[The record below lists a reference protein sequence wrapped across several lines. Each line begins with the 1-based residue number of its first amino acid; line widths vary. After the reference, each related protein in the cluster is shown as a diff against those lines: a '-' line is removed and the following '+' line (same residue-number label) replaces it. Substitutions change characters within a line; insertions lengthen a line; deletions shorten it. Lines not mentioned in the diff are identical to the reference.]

1 MTDVHL
7 LLLAALL
14 TWISLCLASS
24 LRSRSWTSSGLELAF
39 GNRDALPQPSPLAA
53 RADRAAKNLL
63 ENLPLFMA
71 ALLAAR
77 LHGATSDD
85 ITPGAHVF
93 LWARVV
99 YLALYL
105 AGVPYLR
112 TIVWAVSIVG
122 IGMIATHAI

>member
-1 MTDVHL
+1 MTDIHL

-14 TWISLCLASS
+14 TLVSLCLASL
-24 LRSRSWTSSGLELAF
+24 LRSRSWTSAGLQLAV
-39 GNRDALPQPSPLAA
+39 GNRDALPEPSPLAA

-63 ENLPLFMA
+63 ENLPLFIA

-77 LHGATSDD
+77 LSGASPDD
-85 ITPGAHVF
+85 LAPGAHVF
-93 LWARVV
+93 VWARVV

-112 TIVWAVSIVG
+112 TAVWAVSVIG
-122 IGMIATHAI
+122 IGMVALQAL